1 MHHGVFGFRGM
12 VMNILKFRFG
22 KWLAC
27 AAASI
32 ACAGLAWGQAVAS
45 ATVNGIVTDPTG
57 AGVVGA
63 RITMTETDRGV
74 SHSAISGSDG
84 RYVLPNLPVGSYK
97 LEAGAPGFKNYVQS
111 GIVLQVGN
119 TPEIDIPLTVGA
131 VSESVEVTA
140 GAALVQTEQTQVSHV
155 INEKE
160 IVELPLNGRQP
171 TQLVLLSGASVVT
184 PAGDL
189 TGSKNYWSSTTISV
203 GGGQSNGTNYL
214 LDGGD
219 NTDTMTNVN
228 LPFPFPDALQEFSVD
243 TNALPARNGRQP
255 GGVVN
260 IVTKLG
266 TNAYHGDLFEFLRN
280 GDVNARNFFGLTHDF
295 LKRNQFGGTIGGRI
309 IRDKLFFFG
318 GYQGTRIR
326 NVSPSAIAFVP
337 TAAEL
342 AGNFSIAESPACQ
355 SNGQTRKI
363 FSPNTT
369 SQIAN
374 TSNVFAAGIKYDP
387 AALALVK
394 YLPTTSNPC
403 GQITYS
409 VPSIQNEDQ
418 GVGRLDW
425 AKSAKQNVFLRYF
438 YTTYTQP
445 AFYDPANVLV
455 TTSPGNQESAQSA
468 TIGDTYTF
476 SPTLVNSLHLT
487 FTRRTDFR
495 GPNSQ
500 FFNAKTLGINITTL
514 VPDDFRLSVTNGGF
528 SVGCGTCS
536 PAHLNVNT
544 YQLADD
550 VDWVHGAH
558 HISFGF
564 DAVYT
569 QNNILVGY
577 LQNGSF
583 AFSGVGTGDSILD
596 FLTGTMSGF
605 SQSLPQQ
612 PTTRMTIPALYV
624 QDTIHV
630 NPHLVVNA
638 GLRWEPMFW
647 PVDHWHRGA
656 VFSLQNYLSGTHS
669 RVYPNAPAGAL
680 FYGDAGVNASF
691 TESHRLNVFSPRLGI
706 AYDPHGDGKQVFR
719 VGGAIMYDSGM
730 LYTSQRLASNPPFVN
745 EIDLNT
751 SNLGGFSNP
760 WTVGY
765 NYPGGNPFPPTGAYF
780 PTNGALWVVLP
791 QTLRPTT
798 LYQWNATYQR
808 QFKTILA
815 SVSYL
820 GNKSS
825 HLWLGQETNPAVY
838 SPSVCAKFSSGCTTG
853 NTSQRRVLSQID
865 PVQGAYYGSLDFLYD
880 GGNANYNG
888 ILASVQQPLSKG
900 LTFLANYT
908 WSHCISEGDFTRD
921 IAGPTF
927 LNPYNL
933 AMDRGDC
940 NFDIRHIFNAS
951 VVATSH
957 MSGNSIWAHILNN
970 WQLAPII
977 RALSG
982 EPLNVTTGS
991 DTSLTGVNSGDS
1003 PERPN
1008 YVAGVNPYST
1018 SLGPNLQWL
1027 NPAAF
1032 TKNAPGTYGG
1042 LGRDVLRGPNFVQ
1055 VDASLSRIFGIRE
1068 SLRLEVRAEAFNV
1081 FNHTNFV
1088 APATGTGIPGISTSG
1103 ISLSTGSGNFG
1114 RITSA
1119 GDPRIFQFAMKL
1131 YF

>member
-1 MHHGVFGFRGM
+1 
-12 VMNILKFRFG
+12 
-22 KWLAC
+22 
-27 AAASI
+27 
-32 ACAGLAWGQAVAS
+32 
-45 ATVNGIVTDPTG
+45 
-57 AGVVGA
+57 
-63 RITMTETDRGV
+63 
-74 SHSAISGSDG
+74 
-84 RYVLPNLPVGSYK
+84 
-97 LEAGAPGFKNYVQS
+97 
-111 GIVLQVGN
+111 
-119 TPEIDIPLTVGA
+119 
-131 VSESVEVTA
+131 
-140 GAALVQTEQTQVSHV
+140 
-155 INEKE
+155 
-160 IVELPLNGRQP
+160 
-171 TQLVLLSGASVVT
+171 
-184 PAGDL
+184 
-189 TGSKNYWSSTTISV
+189 
-203 GGGQSNGTNYL
+203 
-214 LDGGD
+214 
-219 NTDTMTNVN
+219 
-228 LPFPFPDALQEFSVD
+228 
-243 TNALPARNGRQP
+243 
-255 GGVVN
+255 
-260 IVTKLG
+260 
-266 TNAYHGDLFEFLRN
+266 
-280 GDVNARNFFGLTHDF
+280 
-295 LKRNQFGGTIGGRI
+295 
-309 IRDKLFFFG
+309 
-318 GYQGTRIR
+318 
-326 NVSPSAIAFVP
+326 
-337 TAAEL
+337 
-342 AGNFSIAESPACQ
+342 
-355 SNGQTRKI
+355 
-363 FSPNTT
+363 
-369 SQIAN
+369 
-374 TSNVFAAGIKYDP
+374 
-387 AALALVK
+387 
-394 YLPTTSNPC
+394 
-403 GQITYS
+403 
-409 VPSIQNEDQ
+409 
-418 GVGRLDW
+418 
-425 AKSAKQNVFLRYF
+425 
-438 YTTYTQP
+438 
-445 AFYDPANVLV
+445 
-455 TTSPGNQESAQSA
+455 
-468 TIGDTYTF
+468 
-476 SPTLVNSLHLT
+476 
-487 FTRRTDFR
+487 
-495 GPNSQ
+495 
-500 FFNAKTLGINITTL
+500 
-514 VPDDFRLSVTNGGF
+514 
-528 SVGCGTCS
+528 
-536 PAHLNVNT
+536 
-544 YQLADD
+544 
-550 VDWVHGAH
+550 
-558 HISFGF
+558 
-564 DAVYT
+564 
-569 QNNILVGY
+569 
-577 LQNGSF
+577 
-583 AFSGVGTGDSILD
+583 
-596 FLTGTMSGF
+596 
-605 SQSLPQQ
+605 
-612 PTTRMTIPALYV
+612 TRMTIPALYV

-630 NPHLVVNA
+630 NPHLVANA

-982 EPLNVTTGS
+982 EPLNVT
-991 DTSLTGVNSGDS
+991 
-1003 PERPN
+1003 
-1008 YVAGVNPYST
+1008 
-1018 SLGPNLQWL
+1018 
-1027 NPAAF
+1027 
-1032 TKNAPGTYGG
+1032 
-1042 LGRDVLRGPNFVQ
+1042 
-1055 VDASLSRIFGIRE
+1055 
-1068 SLRLEVRAEAFNV
+1068 
-1081 FNHTNFV
+1081 
-1088 APATGTGIPGISTSG
+1088 
-1103 ISLSTGSGNFG
+1103 
-1114 RITSA
+1114 
-1119 GDPRIFQFAMKL
+1119 
-1131 YF
+1131 